1 MRGRPGPGD
10 VNNAGSALPV
20 SRRGPEREHVVAA
33 LGGLLTIAA
42 RWRHSRRTLVETTVL
57 AGERGPDAL
66 MRPAHSIQRPGR
78 RAATQA
84 AALAPLALDEQPPL
98 PDARL
103 RGGSC

>member
-57 AGERGPDAL
+57 ADERGQLSADATGPGDPAPGHRPGDAGSAH
-66 MRPAHSIQRPGR
+66 RPACLGGQTPPPGR
-78 RAATQA
+78 
-84 AALAPLALDEQPPL
+84 
-98 PDARL
+98 L
-103 RGGSC
+103 RRRQRG